1 MRALVTG
8 ANGIVGANLVR
19 ELLRD
24 RHAVRAFV
32 REKSDRRSLRGLD
45 VETSVGDILQAESIA
60 GAARGCD
67 VLFHTAAVYS
77 YWRHPAE
84 DLKKVAVQGA
94 LNAVEAAH
102 RAGVGRVVLTSTS
115 VVCGSGTQR
124 YVRDETSP
132 DTETDA
138 YAVAKAAQEYRA
150 FTRAAEL
157 GVDLVAVCPSMC
169 LGPHDYRLGPSNAII
184 CSFLRDPLKLTW
196 PGGCN
201 LVSVRDVA
209 RGHILAADKGV
220 RGKRYILAAENL
232 EWPAVHKLI
241 AELCGADPPKFTA
254 NHTSSY
260 LAATAQELISLVTR
274 QEPLSTR
281 TQAKMVGRFYWYSH
295 ERAAELGYAPRP
307 ARAALADAIAWL
319 LSSPHISMQLRAAL
333 RPTREVYEAWEAHQE
348 AEQRL
353 LKLKKTA

>member
-8 ANGIVGANLVR
+8 ANGLVGANLVR
-19 ELLRD
+19 ELLRGG
-24 RHAVRAFV
+24 HAVRALV
-32 REKSDRRSLRGLD
+32 RERSDRRSLLGLD
-45 VETSVGDILQAESIA
+45 VETCVGDILQAESIA

-67 VLFHTAAVYS
+67 VLFHAAAVFS

-84 DLKKVAVQGA
+84 ELKRIALQGT

-115 VVCGSGTQR
+115 VVCGSGTRR
-124 YVRDETSP
+124 YVRDESDP
-132 DTETDA
+132 ETETDA
-138 YAVAKAAQEYRA
+138 YALAKAAQEYGGFR
-150 FTRAAEL
+150 RAAEL
-157 GVDLVAVCPSMC
+157 GVDLVAVGPSMC
-169 LGPHDYRLGPSNAII
+169 LGPHDYRLGPSNAVI
-184 CSFLRDPLKLTW
+184 CSYLRDPFKLTW

-209 RGHILAADKGV
+209 RGHILAAERGE

-232 EWPAVHKLI
+232 EWPAVHRLI
-241 AELCGADPPKFTA
+241 AELCDAPPPKAMA

-260 LAATAQELISLVTR
+260 LAATAQELIGLATR

-281 TQAKMVGRFYWYSH
+281 AQAKMVGRYYWYSH
-295 ERAAELGYAPRP
+295 ARAAGLGYSPRP

-319 LSSPHISMQLRAAL
+319 LSSPHISMPLRSTL
-333 RPTREVYEAWEAHQE
+333 RPAPEVYAAWEEHLAGE
-348 AEQRL
+348 EQLPGLRR
-353 LKLKKTA
+353 TA